1 MKITRLLQML
11 TAIFLC
17 AFITGA
23 HNLNTSTKED
33 SKENSKEDKRVGS
46 LRILVLSTMLA
57 DEGIGEWGF
66 AALVEVDGKR
76 ILFDTGARPETVLR
90 NAREL
95 KIDLSHVSEVVLSH
109 NHDDHTGG
117 LVTLRRELMKQDP
130 AALSRAH
137 VGKGAFYSRPSP
149 EGEQNQLIV
158 DRVAYEA

>member
-23 HNLNTSTKED
+23 HNLNASTKED

-57 DEGIGEWGF
+57 DEGVGEWGF
-66 AALVEVDGKR
+66 AALVEVDGHR
-76 ILFDTGARPETVLR
+76 ILFDTGARPNTVLE

-95 KIDLSHVSEVVLSH
+95 KVDLAGVPEVVLSH
-109 NHDDHTGG
+109 NHSDHTGG
-117 LVTLRRELMKQDP
+117 LLTLRRDVKARDE
-130 AALSRAH
+130 AALT
-137 VGKGAFYSRPSP
+137 
-149 EGEQNQLIV
+149 
-158 DRVAYEA
+158 